1 MLEYILSFIEAMIR
15 MSVPLTFASLGET
28 VCERAGIINIGIEG
42 SLLGGAFFGYL
53 ATYHTGSLLIGFLA
67 GIAAGII
74 INLIHAVLS
83 IYLCQDQ
90 TVCGVALNIL
100 SLGFITFLFT
110 LSDSSAGTVS
120 IDTLQS
126 ISVPLLSRIPVIG
139 RILFQNDLIVYIMF
153 ALIILLMIFFNKT
166 FWGMSLDSIG
176 ENPKAA
182 DTAGIHVSRWKYAA
196 EIFCGAM
203 CGIGGAY
210 LTLVQVGRYT
220 NNVTSGRGYIA
231 LAIVVFGRRSPLG
244 VFLASLF
251 FGAANALQFRLQ
263 NMGIPLPTQFF
274 TGLPYLMT
282 IFALLITAGRG
293 SDPKSL
299 GKPYVRSAR

>member
-1 MLEYILSFIEAMIR
+1 
-15 MSVPLTFASLGET
+15 
-28 VCERAGIINIGIEG
+28 
-42 SLLGGAFFGYL
+42 
-53 ATYHTGSLLIGFLA
+53 
-67 GIAAGII
+67 
-74 INLIHAVLS
+74 
-83 IYLCQDQ
+83 
-90 TVCGVALNIL
+90 
-100 SLGFITFLFT
+100 
-110 LSDSSAGTVS
+110 
-120 IDTLQS
+120 
-126 ISVPLLSRIPVIG
+126 
-139 RILFQNDLIVYIMF
+139 MF

-176 ENPKAA
+176 EKPKAA